1 MLSRILSGGAT
12 AATVAAVALILAARP
27 APAFTLPAPSLDR
40 AVLNGAVD
48 KVWWDRWGYWH
59 RPVFWGGPRYV
70 WGGPRYFYRVGPV
83 RRCWRGPW
91 GGLRC
96 GWW

>member
-12 AATVAAVALILAARP
+12 AATVPAVALILAASP
-27 APAFTLPAPSLDR
+27 APAFTLSASSLDQP
-40 AVLNGAVD
+40 VLNGGVE

-59 RPVFWGGPRYV
+59 PNRVVVY
-70 WGGPRYFYRVGPV
+70 GGPRYFYRVGPV